1 MHRKSFTSPPS
12 KVALFVTCMVD
23 MMYPQVG
30 IATVELLERQGV
42 EVVFPEGQTCC
53 GQPAFNSGYRD
64 EAVQMATHFLDV
76 FCPLVEKGEIEAII
90 VPSGSCGTM
99 TGHFYSPLLEDA
111 GEHRY
116 QAQAEVLS
124 EITFELT
131 EFLVDVLNIQG
142 LPCSYPGKVTYHAC
156 CHLLRE
162 LKVDQQPRQLLSQSG
177 VDFVEM
183 VGSAE
188 CCGFGGLFAVKN
200 EPISTAMGKAK
211 LQNAADS
218 EADIVT
224 MCDVSCMTHIQ
235 GLMQR
240 QQSNLRAMHIAELL
254 NLQTGGSPIETHG
267 PQKATAESVP
277 DQPPPPSRRWQ
288 DIKLDGDSA
297 R

>member
-1 MHRKSFTSPPS
+1 MHRKSFIFPPS

-30 IATVELLERQGV
+30 IATVELLEKQGV

-76 FCPLVEKGEIEAII
+76 FYPLVEKGEVEAIV

-99 TGHFYSPLLEDA
+99 TGHFYAQLLQDS
-111 GEHRY
+111 GERRY

-124 EITFELT
+124 EVTFELT
-131 EFLVDVLNIQG
+131 EFLVDVLNIQS
-142 LPCSYPGKVTYHAC
+142 LPCNYPGKVTYHAC

-162 LKVDQQPRQLLSQSG
+162 LRVDQQPRQLLSQSG
-177 VDFVEM
+177 VEFVEM
-183 VGSAE
+183 EGSTE

-211 LQNAADS
+211 LQNATSSKADL
-218 EADIVT
+218 VT
-224 MCDVSCMTHIQ
+224 MCDVSCLTHIQ
-235 GLMQR
+235 GLMHR
-240 QQSNLRAMHIAELL
+240 QKSDQQAVHIAELL
-254 NLQTGGSPIETHG
+254 NLRQGESPFETHG
-267 PQKATAESVP
+267 PKRTAPESAP
-277 DQPPPPSRRWQ
+277 DLPSAPSRRWQ
-288 DIKLDGDSA
+288 DVKLEDDSA

>member
-1 MHRKSFTSPPS
+1 MHRKSFISPPS

-30 IATVELLERQGV
+30 IATVELLEMQGV

-76 FCPLVEKGEIEAII
+76 FYPLVENGEIEAIV

-99 TGHFYSPLLEDA
+99 TSHFYTGLLQDA
-111 GEHRY
+111 GEQRY
-116 QAQAEVLS
+116 RAQAEVLS

-131 EFLVDVLNIQG
+131 EFLVDVLNIQD

-162 LKVDQQPRQLLSQSG
+162 LSVDQQPRQLLSQSG

-183 VGSAE
+183 EGSAE

-211 LQNAADS
+211 LQNAAGS
-218 EADIVT
+218 GADIVT

-235 GLMQR
+235 GLMHR
-240 QQSNLRAMHIAELL
+240 QQSGQRAVHIAELL
-254 NLQTGGSPIETHG
+254 NLQPGASPFETLGTHR
-267 PQKATAESVP
+267 KAPESAQ
-277 DQPPPPSRRWQ
+277 DLPPVPSRRWQ
-288 DIKLDGDSA
+288 DIKLDGDDA